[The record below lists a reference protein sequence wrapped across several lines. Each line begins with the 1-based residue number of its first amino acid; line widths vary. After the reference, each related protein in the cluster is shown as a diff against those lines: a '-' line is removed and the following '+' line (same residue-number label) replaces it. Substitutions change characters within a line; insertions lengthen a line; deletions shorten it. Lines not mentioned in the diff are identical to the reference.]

1 MKRQATMR
9 QHSRLLTFLRYA
21 WASPCSLVGVLLA
34 APILLLGGRAH
45 LHTGVLEVALPGHR
59 RTRLDLGAIT
69 LGHVVLGGSEH
80 TLSQLRA
87 HEQEHVRQY
96 ERWGVVFFLAYP
108 ASSLIQLLRG
118 RHPYWLNHFE
128 VQARALCEQR
138 RADLSEKP
146 PKAEA

>member
-1 MKRQATMR
+1 M
-9 QHSRLLTFLRYA
+9 
-21 WASPCSLVGVLLA
+21 
-34 APILLLGGRAH
+34 
-45 LHTGVLEVALPGHR
+45 PGKR

-80 TLSQLRA
+80 TLCQLRA

-138 RADLSEKP
+138 RADLTHKP
-146 PKAEA
+146 PKPEA

>member
-9 QHSRLLTFLRYA
+9 QHGRLLTLLRYA

-34 APILLLGGRAH
+34 APILLLGGSA
-45 LHTGVLEVALPGHR
+45 
-59 RTRLDLGAIT
+59 
-69 LGHVVLGGSEH
+69 H
-80 TLSQLRA
+80 TLCQLRA

-138 RADLSEKP
+138 RADLTHKP
-146 PKAEA
+146 PKPEA